1 MPKASV
7 SLLTEHFDLKTLE
20 GGWIDLKR
28 MNYGQKL
35 ERAQMATDMQ
45 LEMTKG
51 AKTQLANIDIMQRVV
66 TVFDFKNCVADH
78 NLFEDDEEQIKIDFT
93 RPNVVDKLDPRV
105 GDEIASLIDD
115 MNNFEDSDLG
125 N

>member
-51 AKTQLANIDIMQRVV
+51 AKTQKANIDIMQRVV